1 MSGAELYLIA
11 SVVSAGATYG
21 KAKSD
26 ARNMRSQAYQTEI
39 KGRVDRANYKQQGI
53 EVLKETNKVMSANIA
68 RAFSG
73 NLDPFKSGE
82 TPDIIQSYSLRAG
95 MNDFSIARDNASIVM
110 KQAEYQAESLRSS
123 ARDMIKFGKLEL
135 IGNVVM
141 AGYNYSTIGSA
152 PSGSAIASSSA
163 NTSLTPT
170 YNSMMTPR
178 GSGSYDSAR
187 LLPSG

>member
-1 MSGAELYLIA
+1 
-11 SVVSAGATYG
+11 
-21 KAKSD
+21 
-26 ARNMRSQAYQTEI
+26 
-39 KGRVDRANYKQQGI
+39 
-53 EVLKETNKVMSANIA
+53 
-68 RAFSG
+68 
-73 NLDPFKSGE
+73 
-82 TPDIIQSYSLRAG
+82 
-95 MNDFSIARDNASIVM
+95 
-110 KQAEYQAESLRSS
+110 
-123 ARDMIKFGKLEL
+123 
-135 IGNVVM
+135 M